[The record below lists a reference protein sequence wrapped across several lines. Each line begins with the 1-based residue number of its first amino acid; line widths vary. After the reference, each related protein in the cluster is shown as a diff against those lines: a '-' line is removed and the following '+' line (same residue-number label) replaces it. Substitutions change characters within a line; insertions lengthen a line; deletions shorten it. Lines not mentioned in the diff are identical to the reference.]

1 MSTNQLKEKTK
12 SVERR
17 LEYEKNKIKDY
28 NALQEEV
35 DILRKRLKNCIELA
49 NESYKSD
56 GSKVIFDELL
66 TESEKEYFNVRN
78 GIDDKLSKKRRK
90 IGKLTNELD
99 KLKRK
104 KDTKE

>member
-12 SVERR
+12 NVERR

-28 NALQEEV
+28 NALQEEI

-49 NESYKSD
+49 NEAYKSD
-56 GSKVIFDELL
+56 GSKANFDELL
-66 TESEKEYFNVRN
+66 IESEKEYFNVRN
-78 GIDDKLSKKRRK
+78 GIDDKLSKKRKK

-104 KDTKE
+104 KDDKE